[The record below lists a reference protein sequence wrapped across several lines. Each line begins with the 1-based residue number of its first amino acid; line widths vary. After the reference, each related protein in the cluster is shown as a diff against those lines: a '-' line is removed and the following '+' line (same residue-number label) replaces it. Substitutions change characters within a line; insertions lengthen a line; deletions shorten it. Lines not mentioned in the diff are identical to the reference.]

1 MTLVR
6 HGMMLVGPTG
16 GGKTRCYKILKS
28 AFNKL
33 HTDEMYEKCKTMI
46 LNPKSITKGQM
57 CGQFDG
63 VTHEWSDG
71 TLANQTRLFVQDD
84 TPDRCAQPATGIRGE
99 PAIVSWRSGPRVPA
113 RPPGAVKHSSCSPR

>member
-6 HGMMLVGPTG
+6 HRMMLVGPTG

-46 LNPKSITKGQM
+46 LNPKSITKG
-57 CGQFDG
+57 
-63 VTHEWSDG
+63 
-71 TLANQTRLFVQDD
+71 
-84 TPDRCAQPATGIRGE
+84 
-99 PAIVSWRSGPRVPA
+99 
-113 RPPGAVKHSSCSPR
+113 

>member
-16 GGKTRCYKILKS
+16 GGMTRCYKILKS

-33 HTDEMYEKCKTMI
+33 HADEMYEKCKTMI

-71 TLANQTRLFVQDD
+71 TLANQTRLFMQDGDPGRVRHRVRPVQD
-84 TPDRCAQPATGIRGE
+84 
-99 PAIVSWRSGPRVPA
+99 PRPRQTKRA
-113 RPPGAVKHSSCSPR
+113 PTQTTRP